1 MNNPRYAAKANRQ
14 LPLLGTELATQS
26 PVILTN
32 EQQKE
37 LTAALAELLLLN
49 LAGSVDVP
57 KGVHDAE

>member
-1 MNNPRYAAKANRQ
+1 MNKQPFATNRQ
-14 LPLLGTELATQS
+14 LPLWDTESTIPS

-32 EQQKE
+32 EQQEE

-49 LAGSVDVP
+49 LTRPAEIR